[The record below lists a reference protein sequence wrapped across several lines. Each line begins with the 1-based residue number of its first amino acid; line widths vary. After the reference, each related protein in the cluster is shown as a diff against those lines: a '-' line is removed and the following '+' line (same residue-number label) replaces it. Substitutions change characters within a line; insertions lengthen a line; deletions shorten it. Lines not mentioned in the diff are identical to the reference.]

1 MTNTPSTTVM
11 LEIPRVRRL
20 INIAGRWQLLSRLAG
35 DVSLMAEVKWEAI
48 LHRTQ
53 TETARAVLQL
63 IDVLRHAVPE
73 LRVDN
78 LESAESSVLEPLAF
92 SRAQAQVI
100 AELAQRAL
108 VASKL
113 LQPLVKQLPE
123 NSSTEFD
130 ARKIVDRLAFDAREL
145 LEYVRLVDPGRA
157 SEILGPSE

>member
-1 MTNTPSTTVM
+1 
-11 LEIPRVRRL
+11 
-20 INIAGRWQLLSRLAG
+20 
-35 DVSLMAEVKWEAI
+35 MAESKREAI

-63 IDVLRHAVPE
+63 FDVLRPAVHQ

-130 ARKIVDRLAFDAREL
+130 ARKIVDRLAFDACEL